1 MQASRTESNFFNKE
15 EGKNES
21 DESSFE
27 SSSDEDN
34 NEEYQ
39 SPMCEAVSPTCDEVP
54 SFLGSPCVRHKSSS
68 KKQQDAPKKIS
79 SFGKLLVR
87 RATIVPYVLDEGL
100 QDVDLPKSTIL
111 QNAKHH
117 LHASSKAH
125 LKNISKLRLDR
136 EHK

>member
-54 SFLGSPCVRHKSSS
+54 SSLGSPCARQKSS
-68 KKQQDAPKKIS
+68 KKPHDAPRKNK

-87 RATIVPYVLDEGL
+87 RATIVPFGLDEGL

-111 QNAKHH
+111 QNGKHH
-117 LHASSKAH
+117 VRASSKAH
-125 LKNISKLRLDR
+125 LKNISKMRLDR